1 MPPLQWPACRRR
13 CRRSRMSRTSRMIRS
28 FAAAVAA
35 LLVVAQLAVA
45 PAAAAPDPKAR
56 YGDTMVIGITGDP
69 GTLNGTTSSNF
80 VEKIIASNV
89 FSMLIR
95 LDTNFKPVPDLAKSW
110 TISDDGL
117 TYTFKLNEG
126 IKWHDGQPF
135 SSADVKYT
143 IDEV

>member
-1 MPPLQWPACRRR
+1 M
-13 CRRSRMSRTSRMIRS
+13 
-28 FAAAVAA
+28 
-35 LLVVAQLAVA
+35 LVVAPAS
-45 PAAAAPDPKAR
+45 AAADPKAR

-95 LDTNFKPVPDLAKSW
+95 LDTSFKPVPDLAKSW

-117 TYTFKLNEG
+117 TYTF
-126 IKWHDGQPF
+126 
-135 SSADVKYT
+135 
-143 IDEV
+143 